1 MFFQCWKLSFPAT
14 SDPAS
19 FTVNLFLHFYE
30 NKWLL
35 STTKNYL
42 VKGRKC
48 CHVFRFVDDLC
59 AINGN
64 SEFEKN
70 FKDTYPEELELKK
83 ESAYPHKLRYLTYQ
97 YILRKKS
104 LTLLHMTKVIL
115 SHFPLSVCLTLIAIC
130 YLKYFM
136 HPLSMKFCTLLEPAL
151 ESFSS
156 LTLQS
161 FFRDACISLFTELHN
176 TTYVNIVE

>member
-1 MFFQCWKLSFPAT
+1 MFFQCWKLPFPAT
-14 SDPAS
+14 SDSAS

-59 AINGN
+59 AINDN

-83 ESAYPHKLRYLTYQ
+83 ESAYPHKLRYLTYK
-97 YILRKKS
+97 YILRKTS

-151 ESFSS
+151 ESFPS

-176 TTYVNIVE
+176 ITYVNIVE